1 MKKRNKENHSFYRQ
15 RRVKVRKIK
24 TNYENNVELLIVFVY
39 HCSLLKVTMFTN
51 HHRKHHLYIFHTFF
65 KNKKS
70 NICVKHNSKR
80 ICKLFKNNFID
91 LNCNDI

>member
-39 HCSLLKVTMFTN
+39 HSSLLKVTMFTN
-51 HHRKHHLYIFHTFF
+51 HY
-65 KNKKS
+65 
-70 NICVKHNSKR
+70 
-80 ICKLFKNNFID
+80 
-91 LNCNDI
+91 